1 VKEYPVII
9 VGAGI
14 GGLTVAAYLSKRGIP
29 ALVLEQGNIPGGRCS
44 TRFIK
49 KDNYEIGA
57 LYIGGGVYENL
68 KTEFGIALKTM
79 PVRCYIRI
87 DDGSVS
93 FPISWKTL
101 LELNSCGTSW
111 VNLLRFVARS
121 RILADALTFEKYDSV
136 GDVLDVL
143 TDDKVIRGFF
153 NAVFGVSGV
162 SPYMLPSRYL
172 YTRSELAKYK
182 TDSPAYLT
190 GGNGEIAVLLYNFSK
205 KKCDYHFNESV
216 NRILVED
223 GRVVGVRTTERD
235 YKGNIIVSNAGIRT
249 TVLSLTKK
257 NNWNQEFYNEIASQK
272 ETLKVVNI
280 FIRFSCSFRFPE
292 KYMVYFLSENIDDNF
307 SKLEAGFFPDNP
319 MFTLHIPSNNEPDIS
334 EGYSG
339 TLQFYCPRGKI
350 SNVGLRKHVN
360 YIMTEGLEKLFR
372 GLSAEVT
379 RYIVYDP
386 DRYEKEFGFA
396 PCVFGI
402 APDFSSRRFPIETE
416 IENLY
421 CVGDSVAPDGPCVPQ
436 AMESGLICARAIFSK
451 LT

>member
-136 GDVLDVL
+136 GDVLD
-143 TDDKVIRGFF
+143 F
-153 NAVFGVSGV
+153 
-162 SPYMLPSRYL
+162 
-172 YTRSELAKYK
+172 
-182 TDSPAYLT
+182 
-190 GGNGEIAVLLYNFSK
+190 
-205 KKCDYHFNESV
+205 
-216 NRILVED
+216 
-223 GRVVGVRTTERD
+223 
-235 YKGNIIVSNAGIRT
+235 
-249 TVLSLTKK
+249 
-257 NNWNQEFYNEIASQK
+257 
-272 ETLKVVNI
+272 
-280 FIRFSCSFRFPE
+280 
-292 KYMVYFLSENIDDNF
+292 
-307 SKLEAGFFPDNP
+307 
-319 MFTLHIPSNNEPDIS
+319 
-334 EGYSG
+334 
-339 TLQFYCPRGKI
+339 
-350 SNVGLRKHVN
+350 
-360 YIMTEGLEKLFR
+360 
-372 GLSAEVT
+372 
-379 RYIVYDP
+379 
-386 DRYEKEFGFA
+386 
-396 PCVFGI
+396 
-402 APDFSSRRFPIETE
+402 
-416 IENLY
+416 
-421 CVGDSVAPDGPCVPQ
+421 
-436 AMESGLICARAIFSK
+436 
-451 LT
+451 